1 MNEPKHAS
9 VTEKLIQA
17 YDKMMERVSASLEE
31 AEEKALPTLKENI
44 DKAAEKAVELEELT
58 HDEAQK
64 IAMYLRRDLQDAGR
78 HLADTGE
85 QLGSW
90 LKFDMEQI
98 EDRLLEFMSH
108 AADKTRLQ
116 LLELQHELEEDP
128 PHHSGEITGP
138 GTFTVLSAARRFI
151 SMKPATSPPA
161 PSVTPV
167 IFDGRRW
174 RIEAFGGTTPGQQ
187 GFPDL
192 MRNLDIPP
200 RNGDRIITGR

>member
-138 GTFTVLSAARRFI
+138 GTLYCS
-151 SMKPATSPPA
+151 
-161 PSVTPV
+161 
-167 IFDGRRW
+167 
-174 RIEAFGGTTPGQQ
+174 ECGQAIHFHET
-187 GFPDL
+187 GH
-192 MRNLDIPP
+192 IPP
-200 RNGDRIITGR
+200 CPKCHASNFRRAPVAH